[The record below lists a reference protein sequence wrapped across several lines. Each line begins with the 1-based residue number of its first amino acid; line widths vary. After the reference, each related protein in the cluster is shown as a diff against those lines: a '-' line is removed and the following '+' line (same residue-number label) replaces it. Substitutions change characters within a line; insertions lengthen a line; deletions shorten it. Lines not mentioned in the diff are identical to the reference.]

1 MKRMWKSSR
10 RVSTAHA
17 SNGRTPDR
25 HGLSHPVPIGAMAR
39 IALGSVVEVAEDALI
54 LVDEDDAPL
63 GHAPKLEVHRRGLRH
78 RAFSVFA
85 FDADGSLLLQRRAA
99 AKYHSPGLWSN
110 TACGHPRPAAK
121 SPPRG
126 VGATR
131 AGGHPRRGDR
141 PAAAARRG
149 LSEELGVTC
158 GELRRAGVLRSRPE
172 GGERGENGVAPLL
185 VTRVDG
191 APRPDPA
198 E

>member
-1 MKRMWKSSR
+1 
-10 RVSTAHA
+10 
-17 SNGRTPDR
+17 
-25 HGLSHPVPIGAMAR
+25 MAR

-110 TACGHPRPAAK
+110 TACGHPRPGE
-121 SPPRG
+121 P
-126 VGATR
+126 T
-131 AGGHPRRGDR
+131 D
-141 PAAAARRG
+141 AAARRR
-149 LSEELGVTC
+149 LSDELGVTC
-158 GELRRAGVLRSRPE
+158 GELRPAGVLRYRTE
-172 GGERGENGVAPLL
+172 LGELVENEVDHLL
-185 VTRVDG
+185 VTRVDE

-198 E
+198 EVEGWRFVPRRELDAWLAERPDEFTAWFHPAWEIVARG